1 MTVIIRNSSDLAR
14 AKGRL
19 DILNKAWEKA
29 VYAKS
34 YSLGTNA
41 LTLERQDLK
50 DIEAEIQD
58 YESAIDNYEKYGS
71 SKRRAKRVVP
81 I

>member
-19 DILNKAWEKA
+19 DTLNKVWEKA
-29 VYAKS
+29 VIAKS
-34 YSLGTNA
+34 YSNGPNA
-41 LTLERQDLK
+41 LERQDLK